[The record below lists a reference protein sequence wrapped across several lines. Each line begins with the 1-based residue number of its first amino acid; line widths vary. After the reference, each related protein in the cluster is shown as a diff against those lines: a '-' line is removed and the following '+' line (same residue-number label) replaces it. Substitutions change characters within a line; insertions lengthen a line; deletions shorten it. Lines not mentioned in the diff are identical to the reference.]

1 MFTLI
6 ESTKWISSQ
15 GYWYAIVEQWLQ
27 MCLIFL
33 LKFQNEKLSFQIN
46 FDSDS
51 NSNEKYYDKC
61 LVIVCTGNAFF
72 RIHNNHEIQSFKQQ
86 ILENKNALIVLN
98 LSILNHFIKLHF
110 KNKCKWLFEC
120 SKPTAFDRL
129 QSSFLQT
136 NKTPINTK
144 EIWKKKII

>member
-1 MFTLI
+1 MNIVSRLLICYSWTMVTNMLNLSPQVSKWKTLI
-6 ESTKWISSQ
+6 SNQFWF
-15 GYWYAIVEQWLQ
+15 Y
-27 MCLIFL
+27 
-33 LKFQNEKLSFQIN
+33 
-46 FDSDS
+46 S

-61 LVIVCTGNAFF
+61 LVIVCPGNAFF

-129 QSSFLQT
+129 QPSFLQT